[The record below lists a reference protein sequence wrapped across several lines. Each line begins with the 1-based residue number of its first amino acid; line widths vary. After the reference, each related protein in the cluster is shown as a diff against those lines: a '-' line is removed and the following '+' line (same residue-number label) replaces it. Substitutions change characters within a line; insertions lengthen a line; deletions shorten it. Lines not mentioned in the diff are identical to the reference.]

1 MEKVAEL
8 SNTGTVG
15 VNAFN
20 KLLCASSSI
29 GYNVSNK
36 RWVLLSGNKGTD
48 NEFIALIGGDTKY
61 LLCYANA

>member
-20 KLLCASSSI
+20 KLLCAGSSI
-29 GYNVSNK
+29 EYSVSNR
-36 RWVLLSGNKGTD
+36 RWILLSGNKGTD
-48 NEFIALIGGDTKY
+48 NKFIALIGEDTEY
-61 LLCYANA
+61 LLCYATA